1 MADKPLYRAGYNIK
15 KSMVLTVE
23 QKQEIVKTYRRKEG
37 DTGSSEVQIALLTH
51 RIADLTEHLKVHR
64 KDFHSRRGL
73 VALSNQRRKLL
84 EYLKRSD
91 LEAHKKLV
99 EQLALRH

>member
-1 MADKPLYRAGYNIK
+1 
-15 KSMVLTVE
+15 MVMTVE
-23 QKQEIVKTYRRKEG
+23 EKQEIVKAYRRKEG

-51 RIADLTEHLKVHR
+51 RIAYLTEHMKVHR

-84 EYLKRSD
+84 DYLKRTD

-99 EQLALRH
+99 ERLSLRH

>member
-1 MADKPLYRAGYNIK
+1 
-15 KSMVLTVE
+15 MVMTVE
-23 QKQEIVKTYRRKEG
+23 EKQEIVKAYRRKEG

-51 RIADLTEHLKVHR
+51 RIAYLTEHMNVHR

-84 EYLKRSD
+84 DYLKRTD

-99 EQLALRH
+99 ERLALRH